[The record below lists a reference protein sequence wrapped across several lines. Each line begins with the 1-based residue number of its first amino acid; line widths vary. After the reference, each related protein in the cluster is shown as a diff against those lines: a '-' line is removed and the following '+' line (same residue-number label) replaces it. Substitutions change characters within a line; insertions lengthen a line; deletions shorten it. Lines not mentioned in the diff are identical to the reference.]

1 MVDTYSYDRSARIK
15 TAMRG
20 SLWAGIGEVLEA
32 FTEKLAN
39 DLVGHL
45 PQGWRVQSVLGGAMN
60 QISASAR
67 FSNGQGDE
75 IGMAL
80 YLGKDLHVE
89 GHAALQLGQGAKFE
103 SPSAPRTLRSN
114 LKIKFDSFSSPEV
127 VARDVGAELNK
138 LFAADATF
146 TRLV

>member
-1 MVDTYSYDRSARIK
+1 MHDYDRRAGVLK

-20 SLWAGIGEVLEA
+20 SLWAGIGQVMET
-32 FTEKLAN
+32 FTEKLAY

-45 PQGWRVQSVLGGAMN
+45 PAGWKVQHVIGGAMN

-67 FSNGQGDE
+67 FNNGQGDE
-75 IGMAL
+75 IGMGL
-80 YLGKDLHVE
+80 HLSKDLQVE
-89 GHAALQLGQGAKFE
+89 GYAALQIGRDMK
-103 SPSAPRTLRSN
+103 SN

-127 VARDVGAELNK
+127 VARTVGADLNK

-146 TRLV
+146 SRLQ